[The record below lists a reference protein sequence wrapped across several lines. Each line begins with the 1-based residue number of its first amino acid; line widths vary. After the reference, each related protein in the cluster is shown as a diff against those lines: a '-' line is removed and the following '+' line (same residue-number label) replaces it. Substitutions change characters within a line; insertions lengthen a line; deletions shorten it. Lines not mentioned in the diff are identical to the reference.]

1 MRSLNQKLVRDL
13 WRLRGQI
20 IAVAMVLGSG
30 VAVLVMSMSTFEALS
45 DTTAAYYERYRFAE
59 VFAAATR
66 APDRVARRIAAIPGV
81 QFVQPRIA
89 RFATLDIEGFIEP
102 AIGRL
107 TSVPEDR
114 QPMLNQLALQS
125 GRWLE
130 PDRHDEVIVNEPFAE
145 AHTLGPGDRFAAIIN
160 GRKRELIVVGT
171 ALSPEF
177 IYALGPGAL
186 LPDDERFGIIW
197 MSEEAL
203 EAAYDLENSFNE
215 ISVTLLRDVAPEP
228 VIEQIDVLLERYGGV
243 SAIPR
248 ADQISNWFIMNEL
261 DQIRTMSSIL
271 PTIFLGVAAF
281 LCYMVLGRLIATERS
296 EIGLLKAFGYSNLE
310 VGWHYTKF
318 VIAIAVLGSVVGWAL
333 GGYLGRVNTELYA
346 DTFRFPLLIYRPS
359 TTAFLVAGAI
369 SIVATLLGA
378 LGAVRRA
385 VQLPPAEAMRPPAPA
400 IYRHGGLGATRF
412 GRWLDQPTR
421 IVLRQIGRWPLRAAL
436 TCTGIAS
443 AVGLLIM
450 ALQWEDSIDYIAD
463 SYFALS
469 QHQTMSVGLAEP
481 QAMTAVLEFEHLPGV
496 LAAEPWRAVAAE
508 LSAGTNMHR
517 GGIMGLMQDN
527 QLQPIYD
534 EAAGAVI
541 PVPDEGLALGSYL
554 AQKLDVG
561 VGDIVWVD
569 VLEGRRPSGEIQVA
583 AIFETTIAMP
593 AYMNIDVLNR
603 WMKVRPVVEYIDL
616 LGDPAEE
623 SDLFAALKATPEVS
637 AVMVRQ
643 AALDAF
649 YETIGRNILVY
660 IFMFTG
666 FAGALAFGVTY
677 NSARIALSERG
688 RELATLR
695 VLGFTRGEIS
705 YILLSEVALLIF
717 VALPLGCL
725 FGYGLALLIAVTF
738 DTELFRMPFVI
749 SAPTYGY
756 GVVFIIL
763 ATTASA
769 LFVRRRIVH
778 LDLISVLKTRE

>member
-1 MRSLNQKLVRDL
+1 MRSLSRKLVRDL
-13 WRLRGQI
+13 WRLRGQV

-30 VAVLVMSMSTFEALS
+30 VAVLVMSMSTYVALS
-45 DTTAAYYERYRFAE
+45 DTTAAYYERYRFAD
-59 VFAAATR
+59 VFAGATR
-66 APDRVARRIAAIPGV
+66 APNRVARRIAAIPGV
-81 QFVQPRIA
+81 QFVESRIA
-89 RFATLDIEGFIEP
+89 RFATLDIQGFIEP

-125 GRWLE
+125 GRWME
-130 PDRHDEVIVNEPFAE
+130 PGRHDEVIVNEPFAE
-145 AHTLGPGDRFAAIIN
+145 AHALGTGDRFAAIIN
-160 GRKRELIVVGT
+160 GRKRELTVVGT

-186 LPDDERFGIIW
+186 LPDDARFGIIW
-197 MSEEAL
+197 MSDEAL
-203 EAAYDLENSFNE
+203 EAAFDLENSFNE
-215 ISVTLLRDVAPEP
+215 ISVALLRDVAAEP

-261 DQIRTMSSIL
+261 DQIWTMSSIL
-271 PTIFLGVAAF
+271 PAIFLSVAAF

-318 VIAIAVLGSVVGWAL
+318 VIAIAVLGSAVGWAL
-333 GGYLGRVNTELYA
+333 GAYLGRVNTELYA
-346 DTFRFPLLIYRPS
+346 QTFRFPLLIYRPS
-359 TTAFLVAGAI
+359 TTAFMVAGAV
-369 SIVATLLGA
+369 SLVATLLGA

-385 VQLPPAEAMRPPAPA
+385 VQLPPAEAMRPPAPTV
-400 IYRHGGLGATRF
+400 YRRGSLGANRL

-421 IVLRQIGRWPLRAAL
+421 IALRQIGRWPLRAGL
-436 TCTGIAS
+436 TCTGIAA

-450 ALQWEDSIDYIAD
+450 ALQWDDSIDYIAD
-463 SYFALS
+463 NYFSLS
-469 QHQTMSVGLAEP
+469 QHQTLSVGLAEP
-481 QAMTAVLEFEHLPGV
+481 QPKTAVLEFEHLPGV
-496 LAAEPWRAVAAE
+496 LAAEPWRAVAAD
-508 LSAGTNMHR
+508 LSSGANTHR
-517 GGIMGLMQDN
+517 GGIMGLAPN
-527 QLQPIYD
+527 NRLQPIYD
-534 EAAGAVI
+534 EASGTNI
-541 PVPDEGLALGSYL
+541 PVPRAGLVLGSFL

-561 VGDIVWVD
+561 VGDAVWVD
-569 VLEGRRPSGEIQVA
+569 VLEGRRPSGQIPVA

-593 AYMNIDVLNR
+593 AYMSIDALNR
-603 WMKVRPVVEYIDL
+603 WMKVRPVVEYVDL
-616 LGDPAEE
+616 LVDPAEE
-623 SDLFAALKATPEVS
+623 RGLFAALKATPEVS

-649 YETIGRNILVY
+649 YDTIGHNILVY
-660 IFMFTG
+660 TFMFTG
-666 FAGALAFGVTY
+666 FAGALAFGVAY
-677 NSARIALSERG
+677 NSVRIALSERG

-725 FGYGLALLIAVTF
+725 FGYALALVIAVTF
-738 DTELFRMPFVI
+738 DTELFRMPFAI
-749 SAPTYGY
+749 SASTYGF
-756 GVVFIIL
+756 GVAFAIL

-769 LFVRRRIVH
+769 LLVRRRIVH

>member
-1 MRSLNQKLVRDL
+1 
-13 WRLRGQI
+13 
-20 IAVAMVLGSG
+20 MVLGSG
-30 VAVLVMSMSTFEALS
+30 VAVLVMSMSTFVALS
-45 DTTAAYYERYRFAE
+45 DTTAAYYERYRFAD
-59 VFAAATR
+59 VFAGATR
-66 APDRVARRIAAIPGV
+66 APDRAAKRIAAIPGV
-81 QFVQPRIA
+81 RFTQPRIA
-89 RFATLDIEGFIEP
+89 RFVTLDMDGFIEP

-114 QPMLNQLALQS
+114 QPRLNQLALQS
-125 GRWLE
+125 GRWIE

-145 AHTLGPGDRFAAIIN
+145 AHALGLGDQFAAIIN
-160 GRKRELIVVGT
+160 GRKRELTVVGT

-177 IYALGPGAL
+177 IFALGPGAL

-203 EAAYDLENSFNE
+203 EAAFDLENSFNE
-215 ISVTLLRDVAPEP
+215 ISVTLLRGVAPEP

-261 DQIRTMSSIL
+261 DQIWTMSSIL
-271 PTIFLGVAAF
+271 PAIFLSVAAF
-281 LCYMVLGRLIATERS
+281 LCYIVLGRLIATERS
-296 EIGLLKAFGYSNLE
+296 DIGLFKAFGYSNFE

-318 VIAIAVLGSVVGWAL
+318 VIAIAIFGSVIGWAL
-333 GGYLGRVNTELYA
+333 GAYLGRVNTELYA

-359 TTAFLVAGAI
+359 TAAFLVAGGV
-369 SIVATLLGA
+369 SLVATLLGA

-385 VQLPPAEAMRPPAPA
+385 VQLPPADAMRPPAPTV
-400 IYRHGGLGATRF
+400 YRHGGLGATRL

-421 IVLRQIGRWPLRAAL
+421 IALRQIGRWPLRAGF
-436 TCTGIAS
+436 TCMGVAS

-450 ALQWEDSIDYIAD
+450 ALQWDDMIDYIAD
-463 SYFALS
+463 NYFVQS
-469 QHQTMSVGLAEP
+469 QHQTMSVGLAES

-496 LAAEPWRAVAAE
+496 LTAEPWRAVAADI
-508 LSAGTNMHR
+508 SAGTIAHR
-517 GGIMGLMQDN
+517 GGIIGRAQN
-527 QLQPIYD
+527 NHLQPIYD
-534 EAAGAVI
+534 EDSGAVV
-541 PVPDEGLALGSYL
+541 PVPRAGLALGSYL

-561 VGDIVWVD
+561 VGDMVWVD
-569 VLEGRRPSGEIQVA
+569 VLEGRRPRGEIQVA

-593 AYMNIDVLNR
+593 AYMDVDALNR
-603 WMKVRPVVEYIDL
+603 WMKERPVVQYIDL
-616 LGDPAEE
+616 LVDPAKELE
-623 SDLFAALKATPEVS
+623 LFSELKTTPAVS

-649 YETIGRNILVY
+649 YDTVGRNILVY
-660 IFMFTG
+660 TFMFTG
-666 FAGALAFGVTY
+666 FAGALAFGVAY
-677 NSARIALSERG
+677 NSVRIALSERG

-725 FGYGLALLIAVTF
+725 FGYGLALVLANTL
-738 DTELFRMPFVI
+738 DTELFRMPFAI
-749 SAPTYGY
+749 SASTYGF
-756 GVVFIIL
+756 GVVFTII
-763 ATTASA
+763 ATAASA
-769 LFVRRRIVH
+769 LLVRRRIVH

>member
-1 MRSLNQKLVRDL
+1 MRDL
-13 WRLRGQI
+13 WRLRGQV

-30 VAVLVMSMSTFEALS
+30 VAVLVMSMSTFTALS
-45 DTTAAYYERYRFAE
+45 DTTATYYERYRFAD
-59 VFAAATR
+59 VFAGATR
-66 APDRVARRIAAIPGV
+66 VPDRVARRIAAIPGV
-81 QFVQPRIA
+81 QVVQPRIA
-89 RFATLDIEGFIEP
+89 RFATLDIEGFVEP

-107 TSVPEDR
+107 TSAPEDR
-114 QPMLNQLALQS
+114 QPTLNQLALQS

-130 PDRHDEVIVNEPFAE
+130 PGRHDEVIINEPFAD
-145 AHTLGPGDRFAAIIN
+145 AHVLRPGDRFAAIIN
-160 GRKRELIVVGT
+160 GRKRELTVAGT

-203 EAAYDLENSFNE
+203 EAAFDLENSFNE

-261 DQIRTMSSIL
+261 EQIWTMSSIL
-271 PTIFLGVAAF
+271 PTIFLSVAAF

-296 EIGLLKAFGYSNLE
+296 EIGLFKAFGYSNVE
-310 VGWHYTKF
+310 IGWHYTKL
-318 VIAIAVLGSVVGWAL
+318 VIAIAIIGSVIGWVLGA
-333 GGYLGRVNTELYA
+333 YLGRVNTELYA
-346 DTFRFPLLIYRPS
+346 ETFRFPLLIYRPS
-359 TTAFLVAGAI
+359 TTAFLVAGAF
-369 SIVATLLGA
+369 SLVATLLGA

-385 VQLPPAEAMRPPAPA
+385 VQLPPAEAMRPPAPTV
-400 IYRHGGLGATRF
+400 YRHDGLAATGL

-421 IVLRQIGRWPLRAAL
+421 IALRQIGRWPLRAGL

-450 ALQWEDSIDYIAD
+450 ALQWDDSIDYIAHN
-463 SYFALS
+463 YFSQA
-469 QHQTMSVGLAEP
+469 QHQTVSIGLAEAQP
-481 QAMTAVLEFEHLPGV
+481 KTVVQEFEHLPGV
-496 LAAEPWRAVAAE
+496 MAAEPWRAVATN
-508 LSAGTNMHR
+508 LSAGIHAHR
-517 GGIMGLMQDN
+517 GGIIGLARDN

-534 EAAGAVI
+534 EASAAVI
-541 PVPDEGLALGSYL
+541 PVPNAGIALGTHL
-554 AQKLDVG
+554 AKKLEVG
-561 VGDIVWVD
+561 IGDTVWVD
-569 VLEGRRPSGEIQVA
+569 VLEGRRPSGEIRVA
-583 AIFETTIAMP
+583 ALFETTIGMP
-593 AYMNIDVLNR
+593 AYMDIDALNR
-603 WMKVRPVVEYIDL
+603 WMKVRPTVEYINL
-616 LGDPAEE
+616 LVDPAQD
-623 SDLFAALKATPEVS
+623 SGLFAALKATPEVS

-649 YETIGRNILVY
+649 YETVGRNILVY
-660 IFMFTG
+660 TLMFTG
-666 FAGALAFGVTY
+666 FAGALAFGVAY
-677 NSARIALSERG
+677 NSTRIALSERG

-725 FGYGLALLIAVTF
+725 FGHGLSLVIATTF
-738 DTELFRMPFVI
+738 DTELFRMPFAI
-749 SAPTYGY
+749 SASTYGF
-756 GVVFIIL
+756 GVAFAIV
-763 ATTASA
+763 ATTLSA
-769 LFVRRRIVH
+769 LLVRRRIVH

>member
-1 MRSLNQKLVRDL
+1 MRSLNRKLVRDL

-30 VAVLVMSMSTFEALS
+30 VAVLVMSMSTFSALS
-45 DTTAAYYERYRFAE
+45 DTTTAYYERYRFAD
-59 VFAAATR
+59 VFAGATR
-66 APDRVARRIAAIPGV
+66 APNRVADRIAAIPGV
-81 QFVQPRIA
+81 QFTQPRIT
-89 RFATLDIEGFIEP
+89 RFATLDIEGFSEP

-107 TSVPEDR
+107 TSVPEGR
-114 QPMLNQLALQS
+114 QPRLNQLAVQT
-125 GRWLE
+125 GRWIG

-145 AHTLGPGDRFAAIIN
+145 AHALGPGDRFFAIVN
-160 GRKRELIVVGT
+160 GRKRELTVVGT

-203 EAAYDLENSFNE
+203 EAAFDLENSFND

-228 VIEQIDVLLERYGGV
+228 VIEQIDLLLEPYGGI

-248 ADQISNWFIMNEL
+248 ADQISNWFIM
-261 DQIRTMSSIL
+261 
-271 PTIFLGVAAF
+271 
-281 LCYMVLGRLIATERS
+281 IATERS
-296 EIGLLKAFGYSNLE
+296 EIGLFKAFGYSNLE

-318 VIAIAVLGSVVGWAL
+318 VIAIAILGSVIGWAL
-333 GGYLGRVNTELYA
+333 GAYLGRVNTQLYA
-346 DTFRFPLLIYRPS
+346 ETFRFPLLIYRPS
-359 TTAFLVAGAI
+359 TTAFLVAGAV
-369 SIVATLLGA
+369 SLVATLLGA

-385 VQLPPAEAMRPPAPA
+385 VQLPPAEAMRPPAPPV
-400 IYRHGGLGATRF
+400 YRHGGLGATRL

-421 IVLRQIGRWPLRAAL
+421 IVLRQIGRWPLRAGL
-436 TCTGIAS
+436 TSIGIAF

-450 ALQWEDSIDYIAD
+450 ALQWDDSIDYIAD

-496 LAAEPWRAVAAE
+496 LAAEPWRAVAAN
-508 LSAGTNMHR
+508 LSAGTIMHR
-517 GGIMGLMQDN
+517 GGIFGLARDS

-534 EAAGAVI
+534 EASKAAI
-541 PVPDEGLALGSYL
+541 PVPESGVVLGSYL
-554 AQKLDVG
+554 AQKLGVS
-561 VGDIVWVD
+561 VGDMVWVE

-583 AIFETTIAMP
+583 AVFETTIAMP
-593 AYMNIDVLNR
+593 AYMDVDALNR

-616 LGDPAEE
+616 LVDPAQE
-623 SDLFAALKATPEVS
+623 SGLFAALKATPEVS

-649 YETIGRNILVY
+649 YDTVGRNILVY

-666 FAGALAFGVTY
+666 FAGALAFGVAY
-677 NSARIALSERG
+677 NSVRIALSERG

-705 YILLSEVALLIF
+705 YILLAEVALLIF

-725 FGYGLALLIAVTF
+725 FGYGLALVIAVTF
-738 DTELFRMPFVI
+738 DTELFRMPFAI
-749 SAPTYGY
+749 NASTYGF
-756 GVVFIIL
+756 GVAFTIL

-769 LFVRRRIVH
+769 LLVRRRIVH
-778 LDLISVLKTRE
+778 LDLIRVLKTRE